1 MGLAVSS
8 LQIVHLHRPDEA
20 ELYLTWP
27 VISRLGV
34 ALAELRQVRFA
45 PADDWVRAR
54 LETGSHVT
62 MLMSL
67 VSVAIQANSAAARQ
81 PNYRRQTPCPQ
92 LLGLLNSQELNAAV
106 S

>member
-34 ALAELRQVRFA
+34 ALAELRRVRFA

-54 LETGSHVT
+54 LETDSHVT

-67 VSVAIQANSAAARQ
+67 VSVAIQANSAAAQQ
-81 PNYRRQTPCPQ
+81 PDYCRQTPCPQ
-92 LLGLLNSQELNAAV
+92 LLGQLNSQELNAAV